1 MILAANWKMYGN
13 QALLKQWSESLA
25 TQHDHE
31 FILFP
36 PATLFASALAFE
48 GYDLGAQNMH
58 EEDQGAYTGEL
69 SAVML
74 LEAKVKW
81 VLLGHSERRLYCA
94 ETDEKVAKK
103 WAKALQSG
111 LKPMVCVGESLADRE
126 AGLAIDA
133 VANQIKKCL
142 ENLPKQNDPLII
154 AYEPLW
160 AIGSGLVPSVADIDQ
175 MHGLIQSVVADHGHQ
190 AKVLYGG
197 SVKPSNA
204 AKIAAIGSVGGLLI
218 GGASLKIDDFNEV
231 VRLCTISSCSRT
243 S

>member
-1 MILAANWKMYGN
+1 M
-13 QALLKQWSESLA
+13 
-25 TQHDHE
+25 
-31 FILFP
+31 
-36 PATLFASALAFE
+36 
-48 GYDLGAQNMH
+48 
-58 EEDQGAYTGEL
+58 
-69 SAVML
+69 
-74 LEAKVKW
+74 
-81 VLLGHSERRLYCA
+81 
-94 ETDEKVAKK
+94 AKK

-204 AKIAAIGSVGGLLI
+204 AKIAAIASVDGLLI